1 MTGRYLHQIRSH
13 RSSQR
18 VFEYVLL
25 VLGVFSAAFGLK
37 GFLLPNTFID
47 GGAMG
52 LSLITVALTGIPLSV
67 LVVLINIPFIVM
79 GYKQISP
86 EFAFKTLF
94 AIIGL
99 AIVLVLVDYTVV
111 TNDKVLIAV
120 FGGFF
125 LGAGIGLAVR
135 GGCVLDRTEV
145 LALYISKRTPLSIGD
160 VILIFNIII
169 FLTAA
174 FLFGIEIGLYS
185 ILTYI
190 SASRTLDFVVQGIEE
205 YTGALIVSKKSDEIR
220 LALIDKLGRGVTEF
234 KGKSGFGKR
243 GHTDEIDVIFSVVT
257 RLEISKLKQVV
268 KDIDPTA
275 FLAFHS
281 INDTVGG
288 MVKKRPLK

>member
-1 MTGRYLHQIRSH
+1 MTKKYLHQISNH
-13 RSSQR
+13 RSSQK

-94 AIIGL
+94 STIGL
-99 AIVLVLVDYTVV
+99 AIMLVLVDYTVV

-135 GGCVLDRTEV
+135 GGGVLDGTEV

-268 KDIDPTA
+268 KEIDPTA

>member
-135 GGCVLDRTEV
+135 GGCVLDGTEV

>member
-1 MTGRYLHQIRSH
+1 MTKKYLHQISNH
-13 RSSQR
+13 RSSQK

-94 AIIGL
+94 SIIGL
-99 AIVLVLVDYTVV
+99 AIMLVLVDYTVV

-135 GGCVLDRTEV
+135 GGGVLDGTEV

-268 KDIDPTA
+268 KEIDPTA